1 MALKKNLDQLVLD
14 QLISRIIN
22 GDWEQGQILEV
33 DELAGYY
40 EVSRTPVLQALK
52 RMQAE
57 GMLTV
62 SRGGKF
68 FLPTYN
74 DKQVTDICRTRL
86 VLELEALDEIGSMK
100 GSLAANL
107 DSFKALAQACRENTE
122 AGNVVP
128 SRRLDMDLHR
138 AIIAA
143 SGNECLISLYP
154 KVQGQFMIANY
165 LLVFHSRQQQM
176 AASDEHGMIIQ
187 CLSNEDI
194 EGAKKAMADHINS
207 ARERI
212 ISRMPQSKKN

>member
-33 DELAGYY
+33 DELADYY

-57 GMLTV
+57 CMLTV

-74 DKQVTDICRTRL
+74 AKQVADICRTRL
-86 VLELEALDEIGSMK
+86 VLELEALDEIGSTK

-107 DSFKALAQACRENTE
+107 ENFKSLSQACQENNE
-122 AGNVVP
+122 SGNVIL

-143 SGNECLISLYP
+143 SGNECLISIYP

-165 LLVFHSRQQQM
+165 LLVFHSVQQQKV
-176 AASDEHGMIIQ
+176 AADEHSIIIQ

-212 ISRMPQSKKN
+212 ICRIPQSNKN